1 MKKEINKQALLE
13 TIIESSLKV
22 IDIDEIIKA
31 VIEKYDGHND
41 LDILLYE
48 LVSEGYGADDLTTYG
63 WQDWEVYDIMNII
76 RKEEQ

>member
-1 MKKEINKQALLE
+1 MRENTMKKEINKQALLE

-48 LVSEGYGADDLTTYG
+48 
-63 WQDWEVYDIMNII
+63 
-76 RKEEQ
+76 